1 MAAEAAIAGPRRMQ
15 DILIWEQSRLSC
27 KKKWRRRKAA
37 QREAEAAARRLVSPE
52 WFGWC
57 FNCGRPGHRKA
68 DCTFDMICIH
78 CGLEGHEAK
87 DCERPKTPDLDDELR
102 RMALAKR
109 ARRGEPRREEPNPR
123 PMPGFERG
131 DPSAARGMRLEEEE
145 VEAPLCVVDLVIEG
159 VPPHAFDR
167 EIIEDLLGTSCAIS
181 ELAPETMSRSDLAA
195 IKVSAWTNN
204 PELIPPAR
212 TLVIPDPEE
221 PSDET
226 HSPALEYSDVS
237 QTTPLVKPE
246 SEKKML
252 KYKVLIHLDRIVE
265 ETGWEVGTL
274 LHGGE
279 SGFPEDRGFGGGG
292 AGGRISRRP
301 PWCFSVSDRRR
312 GAWSGNA
319 NAGGQGR
326 SYCQVAVST
335 VSWRLP
341 PMGGRT
347 HAGPARRAQTGSL
360 NPVVS
365 GKEKECMDHQ
375 MQSRAADKE
384 AFPVSIDR
392 NVDAVGTM
400 DATVETEEPTAVGPE
415 PVASEASATQLASS
429 GSASSQGSSESL
441 EGGATGDQRTGGSS
455 VHTSLHDEFIRVLLS
470 GVEEGAAE
478 KSPSPSPRK
487 GPLPFLDREQSLAIS
502 IEGETPH
509 LLSVDPSPT
518 LSLQLQ

>member
-102 RMALAKR
+102 Q
-109 ARRGEPRREEPNPR
+109 
-123 PMPGFERG
+123 
-131 DPSAARGMRLEEEE
+131 
-145 VEAPLCVVDLVIEG
+145 
-159 VPPHAFDR
+159 
-167 EIIEDLLGTSCAIS
+167 
-181 ELAPETMSRSDLAA
+181 
-195 IKVSAWTNN
+195 
-204 PELIPPAR
+204 
-212 TLVIPDPEE
+212 E